1 MTQPAM
7 TENDALLHDPS
18 PFGMTKLPA
27 FQFPCGIRF
36 FLVVLLVAMCGA
48 CDAPAR
54 SGPGGYLYFGSGN
67 YLGKFSLHDGSSQ
80 IVAYLGDLS
89 AIAVGPYSDG
99 DLLLTV
105 RRVVNQ
111 QDTRMIGRF
120 DVAQNHYKTL
130 FVGDSA
136 VYLPDREITVYD
148 DGFAI
153 QTSRI
158 EDRERKITTVYSHDH
173 HERVT
178 MVTISDRE
186 ILFQISAG
194 DSRRVFHYDSATEI
208 LNELGGFSAECDLEG
223 ALWVAEREQVLCHRP
238 GDPRANR
245 EYRFVSPDGAVG
257 DDLDLPTENVFLP
270 VAYLPEKR
278 LLVLTELWQGSW
290 STKVRYGVW
299 IYALDSGESYRLAKD
314 QYLGEHVVFKPL

>member
-1 MTQPAM
+1 
-7 TENDALLHDPS
+7 
-18 PFGMTKLPA
+18 MTKLPA

-36 FLVVLLVAMCGA
+36 FLLVLLVAMCGA

-153 QTSRI
+153 QTSRV
-158 EDRERKITTVYSHDH
+158 EDRERKITTVYSHGH
-173 HERVT
+173 HEQVT
-178 MVTISDRE
+178 LVTISDSE
-186 ILFQISAG
+186 ILFQIAAT
-194 DSRRVFHYDSATEI
+194 DSNRIFHYDAVAESLA
-208 LNELGGFSAECDLEG
+208 ELDALAEECDLEG
-223 ALWVAEREQVLCHRP
+223 ALWVADQEQMLCHLP

-245 EYRFVSPDGAVG
+245 EYRFVSPDGMVG
-257 DDLDLPTENVFLP
+257 ATLQLPNENVFRP
-270 VAYLPEKR
+270 IVYLPDKQQ
-278 LLVLTELWQGSW
+278 LVLTELWQGLW
-290 STKVRYGVW
+290 SRKARYGVW
-299 IYALDSGESYRLAKD
+299 IYELDSGESYRLVKD
-314 QYLGEHVVFKPL
+314 QYLGDHVVSRSL

>member
-1 MTQPAM
+1 M
-7 TENDALLHDPS
+7 TENDGLLLDPS
-18 PFGMTKLPA
+18 PFGMIKPPA
-27 FQFPCGIRF
+27 VQFPCGIRL
-36 FLVVLLVAMCGA
+36 FLLVLLATMCGA

-67 YLGKFSLHDGSSQ
+67 YLGKFSLQDGSSQ

-105 RRVVNQ
+105 RRVVNR

-158 EDRERKITTVYSHDH
+158 EDRERKITTVYSHGH

-178 MVTISDRE
+178 LVTISDRE
-186 ILFQISAG
+186 ILFQVG
-194 DSRRVFHYDSATEI
+194 GEGGNRVFHYDAATEI
-208 LNELGGFSAECDLEG
+208 LTQLDGFSAECDLEG
-223 ALWVAEREQVLCHRP
+223 ALWIAEQEQVLCHRP

-245 EYRFVSPDGAVG
+245 EYRFVSSDGVVG
-257 DDLDLPTENVFLP
+257 DGLDWPTENVFLP

-278 LLVLTELWQGSW
+278 LLVLTELWQGRW
-290 STKVRYGVW
+290 STKARYGVW
-299 IYALDSGESYRLAKD
+299 IYQLDSGESYRLAKD
-314 QYLGEHVVFKPL
+314 QYLGKHVVFKTL

>member
-7 TENDALLHDPS
+7 TENNGLPLDPS
-18 PFGMTKLPA
+18 PFGMIMHA
-27 FQFPCGIRF
+27 AVRFPGGARLILIL
-36 FLVVLLVAMCGA
+36 FLVAICGA
-48 CDAPAR
+48 CEAPVR
-54 SGPGGYLYFGSGN
+54 TGPGGYIYFGSGN

-89 AIAVGPYSDG
+89 AVAVGPYSDG
-99 DLLLTV
+99 DFLLTV

-153 QTSRI
+153 LTSRI
-158 EDRERKITTVYSHDH
+158 EERERKITTVYSHRH

-178 MVTISDRE
+178 LVTISDSE
-186 ILFQISAG
+186 ILFQIAAR
-194 DSRRVFHYDSATEI
+194 DSNRVFHYDAVKESLAE
-208 LNELGGFSAECDLEG
+208 LNTLAEECDLEG
-223 ALWVAEREQVLCHRP
+223 ALWVADQEQMLCHRP

-245 EYRFVSPDGAVG
+245 EYRFVSPDGVVG
-257 DDLDLPTENVFLP
+257 AILQLPTENVFRP
-270 VAYLPEKR
+270 IVYLPEKQ
-278 LLVLTELWQGSW
+278 LLVLTELWQGLW
-290 STKVRYGVW
+290 SRKVRYGVW
-299 IYALDSGESYRLAKD
+299 IYELDSGESYRLAKD
-314 QYLGEHVVFKPL
+314 QYLGDHVVLKSL